1 MVSLARLVP
10 DVAQTSVCD
19 FRHRASQTEVCAPL
33 LPKKQIL
40 WSSGVAIKCTTNEPF
55 AEQSQELLAHAHL
68 LALGGIRIGFQKRR
82 KIRWNLDGFL
92 RRAQGELT
100 PGRERFDA
108 RRTQMPTRKQ
118 PIAVHAAGPGI
129 FFHRVCDIVG
139 AIKIYRVVT
148 DDYTQPI

>member
-1 MVSLARLVP
+1 MVVLARLVP
-10 DVAQTSVCD
+10 DVARTSVCD
-19 FRHRASQTEVCAPL
+19 FWHRASQTEVGATTPV
-33 LPKKQIL
+33 KQIL
-40 WSSGVAIKCTTNEPF
+40 WSSGVAIKSTTDETF
-55 AEQSQELLAHAHL
+55 AQQSQELLAHAQL
-68 LALGGIRIGFQKRR
+68 LALGGIRIGLQKRR
-82 KIRWNLDGFL
+82 KIRGNLDGFL

-100 PGRERFDA
+100 AGSERFDA

-148 DDYTQPI
+148 DDYAQPI